1 MAQSG
6 TNVEGEGDILT
17 VENKLFIVVD
27 SVTIAVTFSVKFI
40 DGVGDWLYS
49 GVIVCVAKS
58 DETIG
63 VAVVEE
69 MLFEEIYLQYLSM
82 FPLGHLQIQP
92 LVVK

>member
-17 VENKLFIVVD
+17 VENTLFIEVD

-49 GVIVCVAKS
+49 GVIVCVKS

-63 VAVVEE
+63 VAAVEE

-82 FPLGHLQIQP
+82 LPLGHLQIIP
-92 LVVK
+92 RVVK